1 MGGRGRALC
10 SLRDP
15 RDQIYPAVVAGQRK
29 KALVSWHTVSIST
42 WRYVDAYIVV
52 RDVARKINIIV
63 SDVIVV
69 IHYQMKTGS
78 QMMTLDNNSKVII
91 QTDDNNE

>member
-15 RDQIYPAVVAGQRK
+15 RDQIYPAVVAGQRM
-29 KALVSWHTVSIST
+29 KALVSRHTVYIKYLEIDS
-42 WRYVDAYIVV
+42 YIVV
-52 RDVARKINIIV
+52 RDVAGKKIIV

-69 IHYQMKTGS
+69 IQYQMKTGS
-78 QMMTLDNNSKVII
+78 QMMTLDNKQQYKLYNPLIFAK
-91 QTDDNNE
+91 